1 MLKEA
6 VMIVVTN
13 FLLLILYCITA
24 TRIYKNRGSKHFVII
39 LTSSVLACLLC
50 GFVYVVPFLGW

>member
-13 FLLLILYCITA
+13 FLLLLYCITA

-50 GFVYVVPFLGW
+50 GFVYVVSFLGW

>member
-13 FLLLILYCITA
+13 FLLLRYCITA
-24 TRIYKNRGSKHFVII
+24 TGIYKNRGSKHFVII

-50 GFVYVVPFLGW
+50 GFVYVVSFLGW